1 MILEELKK
9 KDLEKIFDQNSK
21 IIIDF
26 LLKRTLISYPEF
38 LEGQNQK
45 SVYLEKKQC
54 EQWIVQSLGL
64 KPVGEGS
71 YPIDGIDK
79 NSVGYDVSTVN
90 WGVTKTGKNKTETG
104 EKSLSQKF
112 SDSNF
117 GNEEDTL
124 DELFKNK
131 KFTEILNNWK
141 TILKNKW
148 NNTIKEK
155 SLKKIIL
162 INLVK
167 HSVLNKMYILGLQIN
182 PENIDQCEIK
192 PPKILKKTNKKP
204 KEPASVHVSNF
215 ISDEL
220 GSIKIYKSKKR
231 IELRIKPEKWLENN
245 SYIEFSYKFNNK
257 VKNLREEFLNRKKP
271 FLKELAKEYIK
282 FLKEFLN

>member
-9 KDLEKIFDQNSK
+9 EDLEKIFDQNS
-21 IIIDF
+21 ITIIDF

-64 KPVGEGS
+64 IPVGEGS
-71 YPIDGIDK
+71 YPIDGIDE
-79 NSVGYDVSTVN
+79 NQVGYDVSTVN
-90 WGVTKTGKNKTETG
+90 WGITDTGKNKKETG

-112 SDSNF
+112 ADSNF

-131 KFTEILNNWK
+131 KFKEILENWK

-155 SLKKIIL
+155 ALKKIIL
-162 INLVK
+162 ITLVK
-167 HSVLNKMYILGLQIN
+167 HSTLNKMYILGLKIN
-182 PENIDQCEIK
+182 PDNIDQCTIK
-192 PPKILKKTNKKP
+192 PDKIKKKQNKIIREPK
-204 KEPASVHVSNF
+204 SVHVANF
-215 ISDEL
+215 IEDEL

-231 IELRIKPEKWLENN
+231 IELRIRPEKWLKNK
-245 SYIEFSYKFNNK
+245 SYIEFSYNFNNK
-257 VKNLREEFLNRKKP
+257 IKNLRNEFLNRKKN
-271 FLKELAKEYIK
+271 FLDELNQEYTE
-282 FLKEFLN
+282 FLKEFSD

>member
-9 KDLEKIFDQNSK
+9 EDLEKIFDHNSK
-21 IIIDF
+21 TIIDF

-64 KPVGEGS
+64 IPVGEGS
-71 YPIDGIDK
+71 YPIDGIDENK
-79 NSVGYDVSTVN
+79 VGYDVSTVN
-90 WGVTKTGKNKTETG
+90 WGITNTGKNKKETG

-117 GNEEDTL
+117 GNEDETL
-124 DELFKNK
+124 DELYK
-131 KFTEILNNWK
+131 KGKFQVILNNWK
-141 TILKNKW
+141 EILKNKW

-162 INLVK
+162 ITLVK
-167 HSVLNKMYILGLQIN
+167 HSVENKMYILGLKIN
-182 PENIDQCEIK
+182 PDEIDDCTIKLPSVKKKEN
-192 PPKILKKTNKKP
+192 KIS
-204 KEPASVHVSNF
+204 KEPKSVFVTNF
-215 ISDEL
+215 IDDEL

-231 IELRIKPEKWLENN
+231 IELRIRPEKWLKNN
-245 SYIEFSYKFNNK
+245 SYIEFNYNFNNK
-257 VKNLREEFLNRKKP
+257 VKNLRDEFTNRKND
-271 FLKELAKEYIK
+271 FLEELQQEYKK
-282 FLKEFLN
+282 FLKEFSN